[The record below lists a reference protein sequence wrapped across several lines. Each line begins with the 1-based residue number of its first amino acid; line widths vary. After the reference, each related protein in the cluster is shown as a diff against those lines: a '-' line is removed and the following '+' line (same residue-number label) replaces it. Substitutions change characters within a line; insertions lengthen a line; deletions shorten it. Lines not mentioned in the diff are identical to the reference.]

1 MSDGVRLGQ
10 LLCDEDII
18 TKRQLS
24 KALQEQVK
32 GRKGTLGEILVE
44 MGVCTFEDIT
54 DAMMS
59 HSSDT
64 QKHEK
69 KHEEIHKEPI
79 PKPVVEPEPVVVQPT
94 PQPVAQPTPQPVVEE
109 PKVEEPIELSEDKVM
124 GTKFT
129 MSIQTIIA
137 LVSVIA
143 AGVGGYYMLLSE
155 IEEAK
160 NLPEPP
166 SIESIF
172 GDEYP
177 SKPDGHNWPRSYE
190 QYKSQVGGLQE
201 DMDAVYEIID
211 EYEEAIEDLEKLVAN
226 LRVEVAKKKDK

>member
-1 MSDGVRLGQ
+1 MSENGIKLGQ
-10 LLCDEDII
+10 LLCDADVI

-32 GRKGTLGEILVE
+32 GKKGTLGEILVD
-44 MGVCTFEDIT
+44 MGVCSFEDIT
-54 DAMMS
+54 DAMMN

-64 QKHEK
+64 QKHEE

-79 PKPVVEPEPVVVQPT
+79 PQPVVEPVV
-94 PQPVAQPTPQPVVEE
+94 QPTPQPVVEE
-109 PKVEEPIELSEDKVM
+109 PKVEEPIELSEEKVM

-129 MSIQTIIA
+129 MSLQTLGA
-137 LVSVIA
+137 LISVIA
-143 AGVGGYYMLLSE
+143 AGVGGYYMLLQE

-190 QYKSQVGGLQE
+190 QYKTQVGGLQK
-201 DMDAVYEIID
+201 DMGDVFDIIEEYD
-211 EYEEAIEDLEKLVAN
+211 EKIEELEKLVSN

>member
-1 MSDGVRLGQ
+1 MNGDIKIGK

-18 TKRQLS
+18 TKRQLN
-24 KALQEQVK
+24 KALQLQVK
-32 GRKGTLGEILVE
+32 GDKRTLGEILVDLGFCE
-44 MGVCTFEDIT
+44 FDDIT
-54 DAMMS
+54 DALLN
-59 HSSDT
+59 HSSNT
-64 QKHEK
+64 QKHEE
-69 KHEEIHKEPI
+69 KHEEIHNEPI
-79 PKPVVEPEPVVVQPT
+79 QPEMVTGLPPNKPEPIK
-94 PQPVAQPTPQPVVEE
+94 EE
-109 PKVEEPIELSEDKVM
+109 PKKEEPIEISEDKVM

-129 MSIQTIIA
+129 MSIQTIVA
-137 LVSVIA
+137 LVGIIS

-160 NLPEPP
+160 QLPEPP

-190 QYKSQVGGLQE
+190 QYKTQVGGLQK
-201 DMDAVYEIID
+201 DMDEVYEYI
-211 EYEEAIEDLEKLVAN
+211 EEFEEKIEDLEKLVSN